1 MNDTAKFVQGK
12 LLRHIVVMS
21 TTSAVGLMSIFF
33 VDLLDMF
40 FISLLGDPD
49 LVAGIGI
56 AGTLTF
62 LVTSISIGTS
72 IAAGALVSKSVGA
85 KQVQK
90 AREYAVNVLLIA
102 ALISIG
108 SIAVVM
114 LYLDQLIAL
123 MGAKGNVAASAR
135 EYLILVVPSSVFLAL
150 GLGASA
156 VLRAVGDARGSMMST
171 LTGAVVNAVLDPIFI
186 FALDLGVTGAAI
198 ASVFARVT
206 IFIYAMNRVH
216 SKYKLFTRPNWL
228 KFRQDTGPILN
239 IALPAMLTNAATPLA
254 NAYVMASLAVFGSGY
269 VAGYAV
275 IGRLIPVC
283 FAFVFSLSGSVG
295 PILGQ
300 NFGAGSWSRVQ
311 RALSDAHLINI
322 AFCVAMSIL
331 LLIGQNII
339 INLFKFDGQ
348 AADLIILFCNFI
360 AISFIFNGMLFVS
373 NAALNNLGSPRISSA
388 LNVGKASIGTVPFV
402 LVGAHFWQAGGV
414 LIGQAIGSVLFGVL
428 GYVMVK
434 VKVARMRKEHETAQ
448 LT

>member
-216 SKYKLFTRPNWL
+216 SKYKLFTGPNWL
-228 KFRQDTGPILN
+228 NFRQDTGPILN

-300 NFGAGSWSRVQ
+300 NFGAGSWARVQ

-322 AFCVAMSIL
+322 GFCVAMSIL

>member
-1 MNDTAKFVQGK
+1 
-12 LLRHIVVMS
+12 
-21 TTSAVGLMSIFF
+21 
-33 VDLLDMF
+33 
-40 FISLLGDPD
+40 
-49 LVAGIGI
+49 
-56 AGTLTF
+56 
-62 LVTSISIGTS
+62 
-72 IAAGALVSKSVGA
+72 
-85 KQVQK
+85 
-90 AREYAVNVLLIA
+90 
-102 ALISIG
+102 
-108 SIAVVM
+108 
-114 LYLDQLIAL
+114 
-123 MGAKGNVAASAR
+123 
-135 EYLILVVPSSVFLAL
+135 VPSSVFLAL

-216 SKYKLFTRPNWL
+216 SKHKLFTRPNWL
-228 KFRQDTGPILN
+228 NFRQDTGPILN

-300 NFGAGSWSRVQ
+300 NFGAGSWARVQ

-322 AFCVAMSIL
+322 GFCVAMSIL

-428 GYVMVK
+428 GYAMVK

>member
-12 LLRHIVVMS
+12 LMRHIVVMS

-49 LVAGIGI
+49 LVAGVGI

-102 ALISIG
+102 TLISIG

-135 EYLILVVPSSVFLAL
+135 EYLIVVVPSSVFLAL

-198 ASVFARVT
+198 ASVFARVM
-206 IFIYAMNRVH
+206 IFVYAMSRVH
-216 SKYKLFTRPNWL
+216 SKHRLFTRPNWL
-228 KFRQDTGPILN
+228 NFKQDTGPILN

-254 NAYVMASLAVFGSGY
+254 NAYVMASLAVFGNGY

-283 FAFVFSLSGSVG
+283 FAFIFSLSGSVG

-300 NFGAGSWSRVQ
+300 NFGAGSWVRVQ

-322 AFCVAMSIL
+322 GFCVAMSIL
-331 LLIGQNII
+331 LLIGQNVI
-339 INLFKFDGQ
+339 INLFKFNGQ
-348 AADLIILFCNFI
+348 AADLIVLFCNFI

-402 LVGAHFWQAGGV
+402 MVGAHFWQAGGV
-414 LIGQAIGSVLFGVL
+414 LIGQAIGSVLFGIL
-428 GYVMVK
+428 GYAMVK
-434 VKVARMRKEHETAQ
+434 VKVARMRQEHEATQ

>member
-102 ALISIG
+102 TLISIG

-300 NFGAGSWSRVQ
+300 NFGAGSWARVQ

-322 AFCVAMSIL
+322 AFCVAMSVL

-428 GYVMVK
+428 GYAMVK